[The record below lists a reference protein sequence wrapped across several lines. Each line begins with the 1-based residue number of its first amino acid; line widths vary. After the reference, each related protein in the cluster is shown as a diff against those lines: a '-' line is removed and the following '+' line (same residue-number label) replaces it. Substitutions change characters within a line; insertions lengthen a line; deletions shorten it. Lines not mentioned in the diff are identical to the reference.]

1 MCERTNDS
9 TKLLQQML
17 DQRGD
22 VRIPGGEYTIS
33 DTLIIYDNTKLSL
46 SFDTVIRLADGSN
59 CVMLKNQAC
68 QTSGKNHNI
77 LVEGGKWDGNNK
89 GQEPDT
95 KPEGKAYYFGVVMRF
110 EEMEDLTVRDVTVK
124 DPSRYAIQIKNTD
137 RFTVDN
143 ITFDY
148 NMYQKCMDGVHV
160 QGWARNGM
168 IRNIKGAT
176 NDDLVALNCDDYYD
190 DGEKRGISQGDIENV
205 VIDGV
210 YADNGYTAI
219 RLLSCGSRM
228 RNIKI
233 RNVFGTYR
241 LYGVSF
247 TQHDIVPGA
256 PVWFDNIDIDGV
268 YCAKQPQNPPVDP
281 KFIDGIDRHYHKGS
295 HDKCIRIDPIIWFAK
310 GVTCGNVSIANVHRD
325 EETVTEAHTIQID
338 EDVHIEKLLLQNITQ
353 RFYNC
358 PEVPLIKNEGSV
370 EKLIELE
377 TRY

>member
-1 MCERTNDS
+1 MNPENIKDS
-9 TKLLQQML
+9 TSMLQSML
-17 DQRGD
+17 DQRGE
-22 VRIPGGEYTIS
+22 VKVPGGIYTIS
-33 DTLIIYDNTKLSL
+33 QPLVIYDDTKLSL
-46 SFDTVIRLADGSN
+46 SHDTVIRLADGSN

-68 QTSGKNHNI
+68 QTTGKNHHI
-77 LVEGGKWDGNNK
+77 LVEGGMWDGNNK

-95 KPEGKAYYFGVVMRF
+95 KPEGKPYYFGVVMRF
-110 EEMEDLTVRDVTVK
+110 EETEDLTVRDVTVK

-148 NMYQKCMDGVHV
+148 NMHQKCMDGVHV

-176 NDDLVALNCDDYYD
+176 NDDLVALNCDDVYD
-190 DGEKRGISQGDIENV
+190 DGEKRSISQGQIENV

-210 YADNGYTAI
+210 YGDNGYTAI

-268 YCAKQPQNPPVDP
+268 YCTKQPQDPPVDP
-281 KFIDGIDRHYHKGS
+281 KFIDGIDNYYHKGS
-295 HDKCIRIDPIIWFAK
+295 HDKCIRLDPIIWFAK
-310 GVTCGNVSIANVHRD
+310 GVTCGNVSIANLHRD
-325 EETVTEAHTIQID
+325 EEAVTEAHTIQID
-338 EDVHIEKLLLQNITQ
+338 ENVHIEKLVLQNVTQ
-353 RFYNC
+353 RFHNC
-358 PEVPLIKNEGSV
+358 PEVPLLKNEGTV
-370 EKLIELE
+370 DRLIELA
-377 TRY
+377 